1 MRRFTTLIGTL
12 VLVVAACSGSA
23 SPTATPGPA
32 TATPVAATP
41 AANPATPAP
50 TATPAA
56 ISATVTFDGQAC
68 TYAGPAVIPR
78 GTTVTFTL
86 VNTPAWEKE
95 SLGAALVVAPV
106 RDGTTWAQALAWAE
120 TQHVFPLPEWILIPG
135 TGVGPYGAEFDGL
148 GEALP
153 LVPDGNRVDQT
164 GTIVMTRNQYLVEC
178 NTHPDEGQKP
188 YPAILL
194 AVLDR
199 G

>member
-1 MRRFTTLIGTL
+1 MRRFTTLIGAL
-12 VLVVAACSGSA
+12 VLMVAACSGSA
-23 SPTATPGPA
+23 SPAATLGPA
-32 TATPVAATP
+32 TATPAAATP
-41 AANPATPAP
+41 GAA
-50 TATPAA
+50 TATTAA

-78 GTTVTFTL
+78 GAAVTFTL
-86 VNTPAWEKE
+86 VNTPAWEKG
-95 SLGAALVVAPV
+95 SLGAALLTAPV
-106 RDGTTWAQALAWAE
+106 RDGTTWEQALAWAE

-135 TGVGPYGAEFDGL
+135 TGVGPYGAEEEGL

-153 LVPDGNRVDQT
+153 LVPDGRGEDQT

-194 AVLDR
+194 KVLDR